1 MCVKLLQM
9 LVICAACTHSQV
21 RAPVHTA
28 PFASAVDRLLGEY
41 HARGDFDGVVAIRKH
56 GALVY
61 LAAFGAAD
69 REATRAL
76 MVGDVFP
83 LASLTKQVTAVLVMQ
98 EVAAHHLALG
108 DQVQQYVPEIAHPIT
123 IKQLLQHT
131 SGMPDPEA
139 GIADNAVSPFYQHRA
154 VGDAHAEAKR
164 CVEGVFD
171 PPGSFRYNNCDY
183 IVLGAVLEHVTGH
196 TFTQLVH
203 ERVIARLGLTSW
215 GVAAQH
221 PPITVRSY
229 RTDGARSP
237 DVELAAFGPAGAIY
251 GDATDLSVFS
261 QALLDHRLLDA
272 ASMTIMATGD
282 PQLGME
288 ALGSWGYELPVPGH
302 TTPVALVERQGNIYG
317 TRILA
322 LASPSDDFT
331 ISILATTERADLFNL
346 WTHKGLPFEL
356 VTLVAK

>member
-1 MCVKLLQM
+1 M
-9 LVICAACTHSQV
+9 LALVAACTHSHARMPV
-21 RAPVHTA
+21 RMPVHTA
-28 PFASAVDRLLGEY
+28 PFAAAVDQLLGDY
-41 HARGDFDGVVAIRKH
+41 HARGEFDGVVAIRKH
-56 GALVY
+56 GTLVY

-69 REATRAL
+69 REAKRAL
-76 MVGDVFP
+76 TVGDVFP

-98 EVAAHHLALG
+98 EVAAHHLALT

-123 IKQLLQHT
+123 VKQLLQHT

-139 GIADNAVSPFYQHRA
+139 GVADTAVPPFYQHRV
-154 VGDAHAEAKR
+154 VGDALAETHR
-164 CVEGVFD
+164 CAQGTFD

-183 IVLGAVLEHVTGH
+183 VVLGAVLEHVTGRS
-196 TFTQLVH
+196 FTQLVQ
-203 ERVIARLGLTSW
+203 ERVITKLGLASW

-221 PPITVRSY
+221 PPITIRSY
-229 RTDGARSP
+229 RTDGSLSP
-237 DVELAAFGPAGAIY
+237 DVELAAYGPAAAIY

-261 QALLDHRLLDA
+261 QALLDHTLLDA
-272 ASMTIMATGD
+272 ASTTIMTTGD

-288 ALGSWGYELPVPGH
+288 ALGSWGYQLPVPDH
-302 TTPVALVERQGNIYG
+302 AKPVTLVERQGNIYG

-322 LASPSDDFT
+322 LASPSDEFT

-346 WTHKGLPFEL
+346 WTRKGLPFEL

>member
-1 MCVKLLQM
+1 M

-41 HARGDFDGVVAIRKH
+41 HARGDFDGVVAI
-56 GALVY
+56 
-61 LAAFGAAD
+61 
-69 REATRAL
+69 
-76 MVGDVFP
+76 
-83 LASLTKQVTAVLVMQ
+83 
-98 EVAAHHLALG
+98 
-108 DQVQQYVPEIAHPIT
+108 
-123 IKQLLQHT
+123 
-131 SGMPDPEA
+131 
-139 GIADNAVSPFYQHRA
+139 
-154 VGDAHAEAKR
+154 AK
-164 CVEGVFD
+164 
-171 PPGSFRYNNCDY
+171 
-183 IVLGAVLEHVTGH
+183 
-196 TFTQLVH
+196 
-203 ERVIARLGLTSW
+203 LGLTSW

-331 ISILATTERADLFNL
+331 ISILATNERADLFNL
-346 WTHKGLPFEL
+346 WTRKGLPFEL
-356 VTLVAK
+356 VTLVAR